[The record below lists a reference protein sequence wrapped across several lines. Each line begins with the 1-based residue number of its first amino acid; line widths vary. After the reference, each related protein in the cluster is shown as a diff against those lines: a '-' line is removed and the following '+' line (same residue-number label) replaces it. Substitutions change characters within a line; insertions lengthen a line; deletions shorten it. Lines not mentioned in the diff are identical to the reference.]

1 MIRTDLA
8 TEACSRIKEAELPG
22 MEKEE
27 YEKNGVKNPYYLRR
41 GVLQNRKTQRQLFY
55 PVF

>member
-27 YEKNGVKNPYYLRR
+27 YEKNGVKK
-41 GVLQNRKTQRQLFY
+41 NRKTQRQLFY